1 MINMKVLMKK
11 DLKKVGKKGEVVEV
25 SDGYGANYVIPQGYG
40 VLFTEQAKKAY
51 AREVEIEK
59 QEEAKRVLEAQK
71 LAEKLKG
78 IVLEFEAPAGRRGEM
93 IGNISFKEIAET
105 LKKKYDIV
113 VDKKML
119 VEKNVLLNGFG
130 KTSLKLELHKGVFGD
145 VNIHVSLREKK

>member
-1 MINMKVLMKK
+1 MKVLMKK

-93 IGNISFKEIAET
+93 IGNISFKEMT
-105 LKKKYDIV
+105 LYSSVCLSNRINPFSRLPNQR
-113 VDKKML
+113 M
-119 VEKNVLLNGFG
+119 E
-130 KTSLKLELHKGVFGD
+130 SPSA
-145 VNIHVSLREKK
+145 NIG